1 MTLNRLAEIFMKLR
15 FTAILTSG
23 LALIS
28 CTPSGNSWLPASTS
42 AAANNQIM
50 LVRQQPP
57 SFGYLRLGTQS
68 LAYPDLAV
76 FVKKQGVPDF
86 LAETHNQTRHYF
98 ILYYLNERKAF
109 ACRSRSGNRGAVEFA
124 GPYPITRREFQLLDG
139 FRRGQEFSRK
149 DTNGRR
155 VL

>member
-1 MTLNRLAEIFMKLR
+1 MKHLVKIFVKLR
-15 FTAILTSG
+15 FAAFLTS
-23 LALIS
+23 ASVFVS
-28 CTPSGNSWLPASTS
+28 CAPIGEIWLRGNTS
-42 AAANNQIM
+42 AAANDQIM

-86 LAETHNQTRHYF
+86 LAETHNRARHYF

-139 FRRGQEFSRK
+139 FRCGQELSRK
-149 DTNGRR
+149 ETNGRR